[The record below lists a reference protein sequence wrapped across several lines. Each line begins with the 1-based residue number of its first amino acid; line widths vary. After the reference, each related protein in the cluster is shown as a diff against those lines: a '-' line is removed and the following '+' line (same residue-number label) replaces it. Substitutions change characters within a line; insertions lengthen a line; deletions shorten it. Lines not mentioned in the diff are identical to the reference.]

1 MKQKVIIVGSLNF
14 TPEEELEKRLQDL
27 GDGWHVTSATTSIAL
42 HGTMDY
48 KTESC
53 WMPGVAR
60 HAYYVTTAIV
70 EQTP

>member
-1 MKQKVIIVGSLNF
+1 MEQKVIIVSSTNF
-14 TPEEELEKRLQDL
+14 TPEEELEKRLLEL
-27 GDGWHVTSATTSIAL
+27 GDDWRVTSATTSLAL

-70 EQTP
+70 ERTP